1 MRERTRDTPI
11 DDAPRSSHRSTCKA
25 CENVH
30 NRRNRRHI
38 GTHTPV
44 MSRGYVPPHARGGRR
59 GGKRDATSA
68 APARA
73 TTSAT
78 CSPCSTLDEC
88 VRYVTT
94 AEKKSRSGERE
105 AAIASFEHA
114 IAGLRALSANAMMG
128 SDQVRS
134 ALAEALLA
142 VAREYVYRARSA
154 PLNEMSKCEEEKA
167 CAGATLL
174 AQEAVSLYENLTD
187 SLERA
192 NGIATSL
199 SQVVELESARSDI
212 IELLGRALT
221 EYDFVAE
228 KTAENKT
235 AAEDGDLLLALWNSA
250 DVRLKLAEALC
261 ERTNDD
267 ESVANN
273 FQQALQL
280 FERGCGH
287 CDSSRGDD
295 LGSFLY
301 DWGCTLTS
309 YAQFLLKR
317 NQMDVAIEVIDAA
330 IAKLRTAT
338 KFSLGDVGCLNALG
352 DALQTKSE
360 LLNKTSGD
368 DANQGR
374 YVEALLLAAYQEGY
388 NLALKTNASSLDAHV
403 GVGEVHM
410 ALGTM
415 YASHDDGIRANEAFN
430 SAWLA
435 YRRALDVK
443 PSKSDAPSACD
454 ERFEVVYN
462 AACAASR
469 AGAKEISR
477 ELLSQLI
484 LCGASTAEAM
494 SDDADLAGID
504 L

>member
-1 MRERTRDTPI
+1 MEADFFEQER
-11 DDAPRSSHRSTCKA
+11 K
-25 CENVH
+25 EFGNE
-30 NRRNRRHI
+30 NRRQEHTHARTERRRM
-38 GTHTPV
+38 G
-44 MSRGYVPPHARGGRR
+44 RGYVPPHARGGKR
-59 GGKRDATSA
+59 GGKRDASSA

-73 TTSAT
+73 TTTSAT
-78 CSPCSTLDEC
+78 CSHGCSTLDEC

-94 AEKKSRSGERE
+94 AEKKSRSGERD

-114 IAGLRALSANAMMG
+114 IAGLRALSANAMTG
-128 SDQVRS
+128 NDQVRS

-154 PLNEMSKCEEEKA
+154 PLNETSKGEEDKA

-174 AQEAVSLYENLTD
+174 AQEAVSLYESLTD

-199 SQVVELESARSDI
+199 SQLVELEGARTDI

-221 EYDFVAE
+221 EYDFVAT
-228 KTAENKT
+228 KTAENET

-250 DVRLKLAEALC
+250 DVRLKLAEALD

-317 NQMDVAIEVIDAA
+317 NQRDVAIEVINAA

-338 KFSLGDVGCLNALG
+338 KFSLGDVECLNALG

-360 LLNKTSGD
+360 LLNATPGD
-368 DANQGR
+368 RANQGR
-374 YVEALLLAAYQEGY
+374 NVEALLLAAYQEGY
-388 NLALKTNASSLDAHV
+388 NLALKTNASSLDAHI

-410 ALGTM
+410 ALGAL
-415 YASHDDGIRANEAFN
+415 YASHDDGVRANKAFN
-430 SAWLA
+430 SAWSA

-484 LCGASTAEAM
+484 LCGVSTAEAI
-494 SDDADLAGID
+494 SADADLAGIV